1 MTNLPVWLLRSVF
14 YMLSSALLVSVAPAQ
29 DRETKVRNDRRDILQ
44 DGSWHYNDLAAAS
57 AAAKTSGKP
66 ILVVFRCIPCEACAQ
81 LDEKII
87 ERDETV
93 RRIMQD
99 YECARIVRMNGV
111 DLAKFQFDYDQSF
124 AAFLMNADGTI
135 YGRYGTRSHQTEE
148 EGDVAIEGFAA
159 ALQKGLL
166 LHNLYPQNQRMLAA
180 KNQGDAP
187 PVPSAEKFPHL
198 RKGDYGEEL
207 DYEGKVVK
215 SCIHCHQVGE
225 SYRVNYRFAGQPIP
239 EKILFP
245 YPHPKVLGLIMD
257 PQTAATVKG
266 VTPDSAAAKGGVQP
280 GDEILAFNG
289 QPIISMADIQWA
301 LHQLQDETS
310 LPVTLLREGK
320 VAKIDFPLPKGW
332 KRTGDISWRVTSW
345 DLARQAFGGMRLKD
359 LEPQQRKDLGLH
371 DDQLGLQVRHVGKYG
386 DHAVAQKAGIQVG
399 DVITSIAGIDAN
411 LNESN
416 LLARLANETK
426 RGQDVDV
433 TLIRNGKTQRT
444 KLRMQ

>member
-1 MTNLPVWLLRSVF
+1 MLHRPGSGSRLFCFLAVVFLLAP
-14 YMLSSALLVSVAPAQ
+14 SAIAQ
-29 DRETKVRNDRRDILQ
+29 DRETKVRNDRRDILA
-44 DGSWHYNDLAAAS
+44 DGTWHYNDLQGAMD
-57 AAAKTSGKP
+57 AAKTSGKP
-66 ILVVFRCIPCEACAQ
+66 ILVIFRCIPCEACAQ

-87 ERDETV
+87 ERDSAV
-93 RRIMQD
+93 RRAMQD

-159 ALQKGLL
+159 TLDKGLI
-166 LHNLYPQNQRMLAA
+166 LHGLYPANKELLAA
-180 KNQGDAP
+180 KTTGDVP

-225 SYRVNYRFAGQPIP
+225 SYRVSYRFDGKQIP

-257 PQTAATVKG
+257 PKTAATVKE
-266 VTPDSAAAKGGVQP
+266 VTPGSPAAEAGMKA
-280 GDEILAFNG
+280 GDEILALNG
-289 QPIISMADIQWA
+289 QPIISMADIQWT
-301 LHQLQDETS
+301 LHHLQDERAIA
-310 LPVTLLREGK
+310 VTMLRDGNL
-320 VAKIDFPLPKGW
+320 AKIDFPLPKDW
-332 KRTGDISWRVTSW
+332 KKQGDISWRVTSW
-345 DLARQAFGGMRLKD
+345 DLARQVFGGMRLKD
-359 LEPQQRKDLGLH
+359 LEPQQRKELGLKE
-371 DDQLGLQVRHVGKYG
+371 DQLGLLVKHVGKYG
-386 DHAVAQKAGIQVG
+386 DHAVAQKAGIQPG
-399 DVITSIAGIDAN
+399 DVITSISGIREN

-426 RGQDVDV
+426 RGQEVEV
-433 TLIRNGKTQRT
+433 TLLRDGKTQRT
-444 KLRMQ
+444 KIRMQ